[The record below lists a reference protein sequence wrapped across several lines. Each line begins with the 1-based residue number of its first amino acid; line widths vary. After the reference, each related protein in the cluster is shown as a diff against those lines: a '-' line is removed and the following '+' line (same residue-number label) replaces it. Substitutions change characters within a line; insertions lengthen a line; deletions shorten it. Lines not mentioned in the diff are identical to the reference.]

1 MPVIG
6 MRSMFMPM
14 FSKIWNSI
22 IPVTP
27 MQMYVPKSSFEF
39 MATYDGE
46 IPGAKVEECGNY
58 QDHDLKGCN
67 EEAAKYV
74 EVLKTLT
81 PDDMQY
87 TYYLD

>member
-1 MPVIG
+1 MQNAEQVQTLLEDCQARG
-6 MRSMFMPM
+6 L
-14 FSKIWNSI
+14 SKAE
-22 IPVTP
+22 VLDC
-27 MQMYVPKSSFEF
+27 VLKSFEF